1 MENFDYDIDNYSF
14 DDYVNIFNLDKNS
27 LIGKDQVNENY
38 KRLVNKLQSNWE
50 NKDKLAKMTH
60 FLSQCKTNLLLL
72 IEEDSKDYKLINS
85 DFMPDLNHSE
95 TFQSNSHFIIKKGTN
110 DEHHTNKIN
119 PMAKNRIYK
128 LLNINTR
135 FRKQYYN
142 SVSTNFIVDL
152 PEEFKNVTSLTV
164 VNVQI
169 PNSNYTFSSKLG
181 TNEFSIEIFD
191 IGTDAAGDT
200 RYENHK
206 KINIKILNGIYTGEM
221 LEQYLNDCV
230 FKGGADGL
238 DNIVCRYDKITKKF
252 RFLMNQDV
260 NKGFN
265 IDWRIEKN
273 QSRPIQL
280 NMGWILGYRQQ
291 YYSWENDYIP
301 YDKVTPIIQEG
312 FNPEAVYD
320 NSGSKY
326 FILSIDDYN
335 NNYSN
340 TLTSPF
346 QESVFNDQN
355 AMAIVPN
362 NPTLINFDDIFYQ
375 SRRSYFGPVNIKK
388 LRIKLLDELGR
399 VVDLNNNDFSFSLQI
414 DQLYDVHTNK

>member
-1 MENFDYDIDNYSF
+1 MENFDYDINNYSF
-14 DDYVNIFNLDKNS
+14 DEYLDIFNLNKS
-27 LIGKDQVNENY
+27 GLITKENVDDNY
-38 KRLVNKLQSNWE
+38 NKLVEKIKSNWDDQE
-50 NKDKLAKMTH
+50 KLAKMTM
-60 FLSQCKTNLLLL
+60 FLTQCKQNLIDL
-72 IEEDSKDYKLINS
+72 INEESKDYKLIDT
-85 DFMPDLNHSE
+85 DFLPDLNHSE
-95 TFQSNSHFIIKKGTN
+95 TFQSNSHFIIKKGTK
-110 DEHHTNKIN
+110 DDHHTNKIN
-119 PMAKNRIYK
+119 PISKNRISR

-135 FRKQYYN
+135 FRKSYYN
-142 SVSTNFIVDL
+142 TVSTDFTVDL

-191 IGTDAAGDT
+191 IKHVDDLIK
-200 RYENHK
+200 YENHK
-206 KINIKILNGIYTGEM
+206 KINIKILNGIYTGEL

-230 FKGGADGL
+230 FKSSKDL
-238 DNIVCRYDKITKKF
+238 CSLVCKYDLISKKF
-252 RFLMNQDV
+252 RFMVDPEAC
-260 NKGFN
+260 KGFN

-280 NMGWILGYRQQ
+280 NMGWILGFRQQ
-291 YYSWENDYIP
+291 YYGWESDYIP
-301 YDKVTPIIQEG
+301 PEKVTPMIQEG

-320 NSGSKY
+320 NLGSKY
-326 FILSIDDYN
+326 FILAIDDFN

-375 SRRSYFGPVNIKK
+375 SRRNYFGPVNIKK
-388 LRIKLLDELGR
+388 LKIRLLDELGR
-399 VVDLNNNDFSFSLQI
+399 VVDLNNNDYSFSLQI
-414 DQLYDVHTNK
+414 DQMYDVHFNK